1 MHARG
6 YICINFQEEAN
17 PRTKESIMK
26 KQQLNRVIEKNDF
39 YTFGAYMSVLAEF
52 IADGAAKW
60 TT

>member
-1 MHARG
+1 
-6 YICINFQEEAN
+6 
-17 PRTKESIMK
+17 MK